1 MFFFSKIKIIDI
13 NEIMFARLDK
23 VFKAQSML
31 IKNFL
36 QLVTICASF
45 LQSSFFLIP
54 IIYYLLRTSPV
65 FLCRILSFVSSKFQ
79 QKYCQ
84 NTVSHVL
91 WCFSYRFIFYCE
103 HYSYSLKCV
112 ACSSDDF
119 KKKHIKVIQFSI
131 QVNYIVFL

>member
-1 MFFFSKIKIIDI
+1 
-13 NEIMFARLDK
+13 MFARLDK

-65 FLCRILSFVSSKFQ
+65 LFCRLFPQNFSK
-79 QKYCQ
+79 
-84 NTVSHVL
+84 NTVKIL
-91 WCFSYRFIFYCE
+91 FLTFY
-103 HYSYSLKCV
+103 
-112 ACSSDDF
+112 D
-119 KKKHIKVIQFSI
+119 
-131 QVNYIVFL
+131 VFLIVLFFTVSTIVTV